1 MGSQRGHEALSV
13 LSYLIAAKDQGLA
26 GHRSQPGR
34 SAPWPLWVV
43 TPADITGGGA
53 KGTALCGTLS

>member
-43 TPADITGGGA
+43 TPAGHYGGRG
-53 KGTALCGTLS
+53 KGHSPVWHP